1 MEYCDLYTIY
11 EDFNFCKPRGMKAI
25 NNRGIGLHE
34 LDRATSA
41 KATDRRNV
49 LTFTHLQQGTV
60 TNS

>member
-1 MEYCDLYTIY
+1 
-11 EDFNFCKPRGMKAI
+11 MKAI

-34 LDRATSA
+34 FDRATSA

-60 TNS
+60 VTNS